1 MKRSTFGFLLAG
13 LLSGCV
19 TTSTLDKV
27 RYGMTEGEVTALI
40 GPPESSTH
48 SPGNNCSTY
57 VIMKDFW
64 SRTPWSISDRYSV
77 CYVDG
82 KVERFG
88 KIDQA
93 DVRTSERR

>member
-1 MKRSTFGFLLAG
+1 MTRVTFGALIAILLTA
-13 LLSGCV
+13 CV

-27 RYGMTEGEVTALI
+27 RYGMTESEVTALI

-57 VIMKDFW
+57 VITKDFW
-64 SRTPWSISDRYSV
+64 SRTPWSLSDRYSV

-88 KIDQA
+88 KIDQPE
-93 DVRTSERR
+93 VKTSQRW